1 MVFPSPFQSTHPL
14 RGATSGQL
22 IKIAALHISIHAPLA
37 GCDGLNLHIITG
49 HGISIHAPLAGCD
62 NADGSC
68 SRQSADF
75 NPRTP
80 CGVRLRE
87 QNFLRFLV
95 SFQSTHPSRGAT
107 TRLDAVA
114 GRAIISIHAPLAG
127 CDPGDAGDLY
137 ALWGISIHAP
147 LAGCDVAPFHARVG
161 HTHFN
166 PRTPCGVPVFPRR
179 NSNTS
184 QAPDTPS
191 VREKMRI
198 SRVTRRSPRLSVNP
212 PLWAFS

>member
-1 MVFPSPFQSTHPL
+1 MLFQSTHPL
-14 RGATSGQL
+14 RGATRP
-22 IKIAALHISIHAPLA
+22 KMPIAPPIS
-37 GCDGLNLHIITG
+37 N
-49 HGISIHAPLAGCD
+49 
-62 NADGSC
+62 
-68 SRQSADF
+68 F

-80 CGVRLRE
+80 CGVRPQE
-87 QNFLRFLV
+87 PVNGYIGKA
-95 SFQSTHPSRGAT
+95 FQSTHPSRGAT

-147 LAGCDVAPFHARVG
+147 LAGCDGSSPSRSLTVHPFQSTHHSRGARFSPAEFQHIAGAG
-161 HTHFN
+161 HTQC
-166 PRTPCGVPVFPRR
+166 PG
-179 NSNTS
+179 
-184 QAPDTPS
+184 
-191 VREKMRI
+191 KMRI